1 MRASTLSVFAASGA
15 TIFTIARISNLGESA
30 RMTRMIELG
39 VTIPSGGANFSRE
52 RMARVAEAARELG
65 YDHVWA
71 GEHLVTDSATAE
83 SFGRSL
89 DPVASL
95 AWVAGR
101 VEGIGIGTSVVLLSM
116 HHPFR
121 VAREAGTLQLL
132 SGGRFNLGIGAGWNE
147 AEFRLAGYGFRD
159 RGDRTDEALRVV
171 EVLWAG
177 ETSFHGEFWSF
188 DDAVYHPRP
197 EPPPPIW
204 IGGNSARALARARR
218 HGAVWHPNGL
228 PEEQFAPLKDAWD
241 GRIVP
246 RVPIVFDRELDDWYT
261 LSGSEQAIAAR
272 LDQALAAGAD
282 GFLLSF
288 PGEDGGIDE
297 MHRFASEVKPRLG
310 RAAQSGAD

>member
-1 MRASTLSVFAASGA
+1 MLRV
-15 TIFTIARISNLGESA
+15 
-30 RMTRMIELG
+30 IELG
-39 VTIPSGGANFSRE
+39 VTIPSGGADFSRE
-52 RMARVAEAARELG
+52 RIAHVAEAARELG

-71 GEHLVTDSATAE
+71 GEHLVTDSATAAQL
-83 SFGRSL
+83 GRSL

-132 SGGRFNLGIGAGWNE
+132 SGGRFNLGIGVGWNE

-159 RGDRTDEALRVV
+159 RGDRADEALQVI
-171 EVLWAG
+171 EALWAG
-177 ETSFHGEFWSF
+177 ETSFRGEFWSF
-188 DDAVYHPRP
+188 DDAFYYPRP

-204 IGGNSARALARARR
+204 IGGNSSRALARARR

-228 PEEQFAPLKDAWD
+228 PEEQFTPLKDGWN

-246 RVPIVFDRELDDWYT
+246 RVPIVFDRQVDDWYT
-261 LSGSEQAIAAR
+261 VSGSEQEIAVR
-272 LDQALAAGAD
+272 LDQALSAGAD

-288 PGEDGGIDE
+288 DGDE
-297 MHRFASEVKPRLG
+297 GGVALIRRFATEVRPRLA
-310 RAAQSGAD
+310 RAWQSGAP

>member
-1 MRASTLSVFAASGA
+1 V
-15 TIFTIARISNLGESA
+15 
-30 RMTRMIELG
+30 IELG
-39 VTIPSGGANFSRE
+39 VTIPSGGADFSRE

-71 GEHLVTDSATAE
+71 GEHLITDSAAAE
-83 SFGRSL
+83 QLGRSL

-101 VEGIGIGTSVVLLSM
+101 VEGIGIGTSIVLLSM

-132 SGGRFNLGIGAGWNE
+132 SCGRFNLGVGVGWSE
-147 AEFRLAGYGFRD
+147 TEFRLAGYGFRD
-159 RGDRTDEALRVV
+159 RGDRADEALRLI
-171 EVLWAG
+171 EALWAG
-177 ETSFHGEFWSF
+177 ETSFRGKFWSF
-188 DDAVYHPRP
+188 DDAFYYPRP

-228 PEEQFAPLKDAWD
+228 PEEQFAPLKDGWD

-246 RVPIVFDRELDDWYT
+246 RVPVVFDRELDDWYT
-261 LSGSEQAIAAR
+261 ASGSGQAIAAR

-288 PGEDGGIDE
+288 PGDDGGIAD
-297 MHRFASEVKPRLG
+297 MRRFATEVRPRLG
-310 RAAQSGAD
+310 RAPQSGAH